1 VTTPYTPAY
10 DIYLGEGDG
19 SWQEASNYH
28 IWTRKDAAGDTSLSV
43 LERREGQVLRVPER
57 SRVMHRIP
65 GGTPYHIEHLFGF
78 WRTTAAD
85 TIFIRAEMDDGV
97 YYTLVVATTGKT
109 TGKLGTETVAWYCP
123 KCNAELTSDAFA
135 AGRLGLRAFWDHAL
149 EQTRAFNANARACA
163 DCGNVHPYGYGFD
176 GQLDDEH
183 EREGRA
189 AW

>member
-19 SWQEASNYH
+19 SWQEASRYQV
-28 IWTRKDAAGDTSLSV
+28 WTRKANLTEPALSV
-43 LERREGQVLRVPER
+43 IERRDGKVLRVPEQ

-78 WRTTAAD
+78 WRTTGAD
-85 TIFIRAEMDDGV
+85 TIFIRAEADDEV
-97 YYTLVVATTGKT
+97 YYTLIIATSGKDV
-109 TGKLGTETVAWYCP
+109 GTETIAWYCP
-123 KCNAELTSDAFA
+123 KCGTELKSDAFA
-135 AGRLGLRAFWDHAL
+135 ANRFGLRAFWNRAL
-149 EQTRAFNANARACA
+149 EQARAFNATPRTCA
-163 DCGNVHPYGYGFD
+163 SCGTAHPVAYGFD
-176 GQLDDEH
+176 AQVDAGD